1 MTIILL
7 LQARLN
13 FATHHISLFDHSFP
27 AAGLVLS
34 STYAGHC
41 TIHEQ
46 PLNAVN
52 KEAAAELNDIRFY
65 FKFCT
70 GTAVDVGHVACT
82 VGERER
88 ERERQ
93 L

>member
-1 MTIILL
+1 
-7 LQARLN
+7 
-13 FATHHISLFDHSFP
+13 
-27 AAGLVLS
+27 
-34 STYAGHC
+34 
-41 TIHEQ
+41 
-46 PLNAVN
+46 VN

-88 ERERQ
+88 ERETIVVKTSRTGIILGQ
-93 L
+93 FGIVHVNIRLKVKLSSYRASYVDGVGGV